1 MNFRLLRTVAV
12 LFVIGLATGCAA
24 PARIDGMVA
33 GHQTH
38 HDPSTSFLQNAI
50 TVEQVTGGR
59 DTNPLWTS
67 QVDST
72 SFRVALERS
81 LDSAGLLASGRLNG
95 YWLSAELLRL
105 DQPVFGAAMTV
116 TASVRYRLV
125 DVITGEQIYQRV
137 IERPYTAQ
145 FGDAFIGTERLKLA
159 NEGAIRANIEMLI
172 GDLFALNQ

>member
-1 MNFRLLRTVAV
+1 
-12 LFVIGLATGCAA
+12 
-24 PARIDGMVA
+24 MVV
-33 GHQTH
+33 GYQPR
-38 HDPSTSFLQNAI
+38 HDPSNSFLQTAI

-59 DTNPLWTS
+59 DTNPMWTS

-105 DQPVFGAAMTV
+105 DQPMIGASLTV

-125 DVITGEQIYQRV
+125 DMDTGARIYERV

-145 FGDAFIGTERLKLA
+145 FSDAFIGTERLKLA
-159 NEGAIRANIEMLI
+159 NEGAIRVNIELLI
-172 GDLFALNQ
+172 DDLFALGN